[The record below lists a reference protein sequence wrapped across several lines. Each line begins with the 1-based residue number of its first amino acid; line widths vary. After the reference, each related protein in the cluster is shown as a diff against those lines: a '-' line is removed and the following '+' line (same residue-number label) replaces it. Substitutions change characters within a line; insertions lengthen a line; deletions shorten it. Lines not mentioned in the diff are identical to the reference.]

1 MSWTVCVF
9 CMNVSRRWTRK
20 NSLAKTPTSIG
31 LRLRHDGR
39 LGVQPE
45 DMAYKKAYTLEFVDE
60 KDGCALT
67 SRVMPI
73 VSLRGISKRF
83 ASGVAALNPIDLDI
97 GRGEFL
103 SLIGPSGCGK
113 TSLLRII
120 AGLSEPSGGERH
132 MTLNPDKCKRAA
144 PWAHRLRLSGPDLD
158 AVEHGHR

>member
-1 MSWTVCVF
+1 M
-9 CMNVSRRWTRK
+9 
-20 NSLAKTPTSIG
+20 
-31 LRLRHDGR
+31 
-39 LGVQPE
+39 
-45 DMAYKKAYTLEFVDE
+45 
-60 KDGCALT
+60 GCALT

-83 ASGVAALNPIDLDI
+83 ASGVAALDPIDLDI

-132 MTLNPDKCKRAA
+132 MTLTPDKSRTRGAGT
-144 PWAHRLRLSGPDLD
+144 HRLRLSGPDLD
-158 AVEHGHR
+158 AVEHGDR